1 MTPKEKAIE
10 MISKQ
15 FDIIAKASNYKGLK
29 KEGEK
34 KFYTIENIA
43 KQCAQIGIKS
53 ILNQYS
59 VDSIYKGYWEEVGKE
74 IEKL

>member
-1 MTPKEKAIE
+1 MTSAFTHKTRNMTPKEKATE

-34 KFYTIENIA
+34 KFYAIET
-43 KQCAQIGIKS
+43 
-53 ILNQYS
+53 
-59 VDSIYKGYWEEVGKE
+59 
-74 IEKL
+74 